1 PRPSRQRIRQLKW
14 LQYSGIGTVWAL
26 FVLSCLV
33 GGWVGSIPWWSAVC
47 LVALATLLLDRVT
60 RAVMVQT
67 GPVKVPVLMY
77 HSVAPEFDL
86 VPAPGLSVR
95 PEVFSAHLQLFR
107 EEGYTTHTLSELR
120 AHLTGEEQLH
130 GKPLVITFDDGYLDN
145 YLHAFP
151 LLRRYNAK
159 ATIFVAADFVE
170 DTRTLRKQP
179 SADDQIHGAYLGWPE
194 IREMV
199 ESGLVEIESHAATH
213 DLLPRADRVVDF
225 YRPGLRFPW
234 LAWRLFPKEKPRWFL
249 RRPDE
254 IGYGRPIYESGSAL
268 EGPCFKPDREVEE
281 RLMARV
287 REGGGKP
294 FFRRI
299 GWREELERVVE
310 EYRFEHEGGTGRFE
324 TDEEWRE
331 RVREELVGSRVRL
344 SRGIGR
350 QVRFLAW
357 PYDRFNEKI
366 EAIAIGEA
374 GYEATT
380 SGIHQNEPGDDAR
393 GISRIPAGEAML
405 GRPWRRGDL
414 WLLRANLALFRGNY
428 LYYLPAFFANRIRD
442 LVMRVSPPHDLPR

>member
-1 PRPSRQRIRQLKW
+1 MTARPNRQRIRQLKW

-26 FVLSCLV
+26 FGLSCLV
-33 GGWVGSIPWWSAVC
+33 GAWVGDVAWWVALV
-47 LVALATLLLDRVT
+47 LVALATALLDRVT

-67 GPVKVPVLMY
+67 DTVKVPVLMY
-77 HSVAPEFDL
+77 HSVAPRFDL

-95 PEVFSAHLQLFR
+95 PEIFAAHLQLFR
-107 EEGYTTHTLSELR
+107 EEGHTTHTLSELR
-120 AHLTGEEQLH
+120 GHLTGETPLH

-151 LLRRYNAK
+151 LLRRFGAK

-170 DTRTLRKQP
+170 DLSDVRGA
-179 SADDQIHGAYLGWPE
+179 ADGEQAPQGAYLGWAE

-199 ESGLVEIESHAATH
+199 ASGHVEVESHAASH
-213 DLLPRADRVVDF
+213 DMLPRADRVIDYF
-225 YRPGLRFPW
+225 RPGLRNPW
-234 LAWRLFPKEKPRWFL
+234 LVWRTFPREKPRWFL
-249 RRPDE
+249 RRGED
-254 IGYGRPIYESGSAL
+254 IGYGRPIYEVGSAL
-268 EGPCFKPDREVEE
+268 EGPCFRPDAEIEQ

-287 REGGGKP
+287 REEGGKS
-294 FFRRI
+294 FFRKI
-299 GWREELERVVE
+299 GWREELDRVVDL
-310 EYRFEHEGGTGRFE
+310 YRDEHEGATGRFE
-324 TDEEWRE
+324 TEEEWRD

-350 QVRFLAW
+350 PVKFLAW
-357 PYDRFNEKI
+357 PHDRFNQQI

-393 GISRIPAGEAML
+393 GISRIPAREAML
-405 GRPWRRGDL
+405 GRPWKRGDL
-414 WLLRANLALFRGNY
+414 WLLKANLALFRGNY

-442 LVMRVSPPHDLPR
+442 FVMRLAPPRRR